1 MRTFGTAWEAVYII
15 GISVAFMV
23 HVSKSTSAFP
33 KPFFIKSFLLLIFIY
48 VTLLQSDFQRHH
60 SGFPTGG
67 ITPAVQ
73 QPANF
78 IRIGIMYLRIH
89 KKIVPV
95 KRKGDVSLKTY
106 MIPRT
111 IPAVYNSNNDTS
123 IESDALEI
131 TVRIY
136 NRLLLNIL

>member
-1 MRTFGTAWEAVYII
+1 
-15 GISVAFMV
+15 
-23 HVSKSTSAFP
+23 
-33 KPFFIKSFLLLIFIY
+33 
-48 VTLLQSDFQRHH
+48 
-60 SGFPTGG
+60 
-67 ITPAVQ
+67 
-73 QPANF
+73 
-78 IRIGIMYLRIH
+78 MYLRIH

-131 TVRIY
+131 M
-136 NRLLLNIL
+136 